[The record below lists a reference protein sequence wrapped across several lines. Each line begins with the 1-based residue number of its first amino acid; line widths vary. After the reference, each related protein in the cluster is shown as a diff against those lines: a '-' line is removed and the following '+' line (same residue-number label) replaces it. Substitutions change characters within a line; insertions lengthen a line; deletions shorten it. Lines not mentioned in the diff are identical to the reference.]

1 MIDAGTTMFIIKL
14 GKRMPDDLSVARE
27 AKVKTFLQFQLLIV
41 FFILE
46 TNFYVISKVYRGNEC
61 PLVMKKEYFIRFTC
75 DFELR

>member
-27 AKVKTFLQFQLLIV
+27 AKVK
-41 FFILE
+41 FFFNKVLSSILK